1 MTINRNT
8 LGTILLLVCGTA
20 LTVLNA
26 NEPMRRWRTRFGGV
40 LTGVWQRELDEPD
53 GSLIRIRSQA
63 NLYRVRV
70 EDLSP
75 EDQWYVLS
83 QRVAESN
90 EPEKVSST
98 RDHRPVKEENLTPKP
113 LPLDSR
119 LNKSLAPTPEANT
132 DWGISSTDSDEAIAI
147 SNDESLDAEFVPIPE
162 SPEFDQKKST
172 HPQPDPLPKAVQES
186 ENPAII
192 GTEPDPLWPENPTT
206 VESPT
211 NRPLAEILAEA
222 NNQEIPGVEEMKA
235 NSDSEPEEID
245 EPEPLPPDTPGEYA
259 GERRVYKIG
268 DVSYAFRWCP
278 NGSFIMGSPSEEP
291 GRSDDETQHE
301 VTLTHGFWILE
312 TEVTQA
318 MWISVF
324 DWNPSWFSKTGTGA
338 ARVKQVETGLLP
350 VEQVTWEE
358 AAEFCRKFR
367 HLSGMNAELPTEAE
381 WEYACRAGTQTVYS
395 FGNTIQPEDAN
406 YDDSEPGNIEQKRKA
421 IRNPYPVGE
430 FEPNAWGIYD
440 MHGNVAEWC
449 RDLFGDLDTKPVD
462 DPTGA
467 ETGASRVF
475 RGGAWFLDSNCCRS
489 AYRYGIDPD
498 TRSYYLG
505 FRVVI
510 EPSLAP
516 IQESP
521 ESRQ

>member
-8 LGTILLLVCGTA
+8 LGTILLLVFGTA
-20 LTVLNA
+20 FTVLNA
-26 NEPMRRWRTRFGGV
+26 NEPMRRWRTRFGGI

-70 EDLSP
+70 EDLSS

-83 QRVAESN
+83 QRVVESN

-98 RDHRPVKEENLTPKP
+98 RDHQSAEGENLTPKP

-119 LNKSLAPTPEANT
+119 LNNNLAPTPETNT

-162 SPEFDQKKST
+162 SPEFDQKNSV
-172 HPQPDPLPKAVQES
+172 HPKPVSQPKVDQKS
-186 ENPAII
+186 ENSAII
-192 GTEPDPLWPENPTT
+192 STEPDPLWSENPTT
-206 VESPT
+206 VESAL
-211 NRPLAEILAEA
+211 NRPLAETLAEA
-222 NNQEIPGVEEMKA
+222 NDQDNPDAETIKA
-235 NSDSEPEEID
+235 DSDNESEKID
-245 EPEPLPPDTPGEYA
+245 EPEPLPPNVPGKDA
-259 GERRVYKIG
+259 GERRVYTIG
-268 DVSYAFRWCP
+268 GVSYAFRWCP
-278 NGSFIMGSPSEEP
+278 SGSFIMGSPNEEQ
-291 GRSDDETQHE
+291 GRSDDEIQHE

-318 MWISVF
+318 MWTSVF
-324 DWNPSWFSKTGTGA
+324 DWNPSWFSETGTGA
-338 ARVKQVETGLLP
+338 AKIKRVETGSLP

-358 AAEFCRKFR
+358 AAEFCRKLQY
-367 HLSGMNAELPTEAE
+367 LSGMNAELPTEAE
-381 WEYACRAGTQTVYS
+381 WEYACRAGTQTIYS

-421 IRNPYPVGE
+421 IRNPYPVGG
-430 FEPNAWGIYD
+430 FEPNAWGICD

-449 RDLFGDLDTKPVD
+449 RDRFGNLNAEPVE
-462 DPTGA
+462 DPVGP
-467 ETGASRVF
+467 ETGTSRVF
-475 RGGAWFLDSNCCRS
+475 RGGAWFLDSSCCRS

-498 TRSYYLG
+498 TRAYYLG

-510 EPSLAP
+510 EPSPTL
-516 IQESP
+516 IQESTQ
-521 ESRQ
+521 RQP